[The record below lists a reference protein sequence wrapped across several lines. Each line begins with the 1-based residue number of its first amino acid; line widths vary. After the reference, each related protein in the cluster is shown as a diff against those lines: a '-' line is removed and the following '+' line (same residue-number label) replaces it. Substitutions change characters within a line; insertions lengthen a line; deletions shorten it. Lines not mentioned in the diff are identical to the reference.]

1 MKFKLIMFVSIFI
14 LLNLISVMYVS
25 QAPDMFLVMLGSAPQ
40 LKSPSLF
47 YAISVLTILLDVIF
61 LMFWTFIGCLHL
73 TNIKRER

>member
-1 MKFKLIMFVSIFI
+1 MNFILIMFVRIII
-14 LLNLISVMYVS
+14 LFNLISVMYVS
-25 QAPDMFLVMLGSAPQ
+25 QAGDMFLVMLGSAPQ

>member
-1 MKFKLIMFVSIFI
+1 
-14 LLNLISVMYVS
+14 MYVS

-61 LMFWTFIGCLHL
+61 LCFGLS
-73 TNIKRER
+73 